1 MGLLDELNDPSNF
14 TGQGNRFR
22 CSVCELV
29 KELPE
34 KEAEVLKKR
43 LLDTKVGHSNISDV
57 LIRNGFMIGRGAI
70 ARHRKGNHA
79 L

>member
-29 KELPE
+29 KELSE